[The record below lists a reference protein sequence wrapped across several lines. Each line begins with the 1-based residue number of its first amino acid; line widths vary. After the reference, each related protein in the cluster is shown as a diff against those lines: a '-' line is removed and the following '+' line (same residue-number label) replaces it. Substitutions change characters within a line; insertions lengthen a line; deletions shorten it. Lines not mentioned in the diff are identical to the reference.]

1 MPVLQFPKLTPARQA
16 ERILAAWAAGNQPL
30 LQQELLKS
38 QNLEC
43 QAVEAADQERL
54 ELLMA
59 LSEGLLRSPDPLAGG
74 RRDPSIR
81 RCLELLAHL
90 AAASRVS
97 PGAN

>member
-1 MPVLQFPKLTPARQA
+1 MPVLQFPKITPARQA
-16 ERILAAWAAGNQPL
+16 ERILAAWASGNQPL

-38 QNLEC
+38 QRLEC
-43 QAVEAADQERL
+43 EASEALDQERL

-59 LSEGLLRSPDPLAGG
+59 LSEDMLRTQDSIADGLPK
-74 RRDPSIR
+74 PSVR
-81 RCLELLAHL
+81 RCLDLLAHL